1 MKKFISIPQY
11 LIIIIK
17 RNENNDFHFKLDENI
32 DIKNYIGSNEIIDIS
47 NYTLISFIKNNLI
60 SFCKSPINNQWYK
73 YNYKQNNLQKS
84 KNIIEDKAIPYLLI
98 YKKNNKNNN

>member
-32 DIKNYIGSNEIIDIS
+32 DIRTYIGNNDVKDKST
-47 NYTLISFIKNNLI
+47 YTLISFIKNNLI
-60 SFCKSPINNQWYK
+60 SFCKSPINNKWYI
-73 YNYKQNNLQKS
+73 YNYEQNNIKECH
-84 KNIIEDKAIPYLLI
+84 KINEDKTIPYLLI
-98 YKKNNKNNN
+98 YKNDNNE